1 MLFHLSSLITAP
13 SIGAIPTLYVIQ
25 KDRHCMP
32 TADYY
37 LTNLKPDPIFIPPHT
52 ENKPMTVTQQ
62 SSAEDPIQSQLPP
75 LQPGET

>member
-1 MLFHLSSLITAP
+1 
-13 SIGAIPTLYVIQ
+13 
-25 KDRHCMP
+25 MP